1 MSFFYYRKTATGW
14 RKHQRLEMENGGMEQ
29 QTIQEEEKQQ
39 QEPQKSSFLS
49 DVAEIL
55 ETVFVSI
62 FVVILLFA
70 YVVRPVTVDGD
81 SMRETLHD
89 KDRLLMSDLLYTP
102 EYGDIVIVNNT
113 HSYLYDEDGNLVE
126 GNGLPQ
132 EKRLIKRI
140 IATGGQ
146 EINIDFATGEVT
158 VDGEVLDE
166 PYIRELTAN
175 QETGVFGKLFFDYTN
190 PYELPMAFRQEVKEG
205 AAQILTTIS
214 GNTPQ
219 LFDIVIDK
227 ISFSQNNPTKNMI
240 IRITDPV
247 LLEKTGGIIQGM
259 SGSPIIQDGKLVGA
273 VTHVFVNDPTKGYGI
288 FAENMYNQS
297 KNVAS

>member
-1 MSFFYYRKTATGW
+1 
-14 RKHQRLEMENGGMEQ
+14 MEQ

-140 IATGGQ
+140 IATG
-146 EINIDFATGEVT
+146 EMRSATR
-158 VDGEVLDE
+158 
-166 PYIRELTAN
+166 REKPC
-175 QETGVFGKLFFDYTN
+175 GCC
-190 PYELPMAFRQEVKEG
+190 
-205 AAQILTTIS
+205 
-214 GNTPQ
+214 
-219 LFDIVIDK
+219 
-227 ISFSQNNPTKNMI
+227 
-240 IRITDPV
+240 
-247 LLEKTGGIIQGM
+247 
-259 SGSPIIQDGKLVGA
+259 
-273 VTHVFVNDPTKGYGI
+273 
-288 FAENMYNQS
+288 
-297 KNVAS
+297 

>member
-1 MSFFYYRKTATGW
+1 M
-14 RKHQRLEMENGGMEQ
+14 
-29 QTIQEEEKQQ
+29 
-39 QEPQKSSFLS
+39 
-49 DVAEIL
+49 AEIL

-146 EINIDFATGEVT
+146 EINIDFATG
-158 VDGEVLDE
+158 
-166 PYIRELTAN
+166 
-175 QETGVFGKLFFDYTN
+175 
-190 PYELPMAFRQEVKEG
+190 
-205 AAQILTTIS
+205 
-214 GNTPQ
+214 
-219 LFDIVIDK
+219 
-227 ISFSQNNPTKNMI
+227 
-240 IRITDPV
+240 
-247 LLEKTGGIIQGM
+247 
-259 SGSPIIQDGKLVGA
+259 
-273 VTHVFVNDPTKGYGI
+273 
-288 FAENMYNQS
+288 
-297 KNVAS
+297 

>member
-1 MSFFYYRKTATGW
+1 
-14 RKHQRLEMENGGMEQ
+14 MEQ
-29 QTIQEEEKQQ
+29 QTLQEEEKQQ

-175 QETGVFGKLFFDYTN
+175 QEDGFASYPVTVPEGYYFVMGDNRNNSTDSRSQFVGFVPRDAILGKAIFRISPDDFGSIY
-190 PYELPMAFRQEVKEG
+190 
-205 AAQILTTIS
+205 
-214 GNTPQ
+214 
-219 LFDIVIDK
+219 
-227 ISFSQNNPTKNMI
+227 KNM
-240 IRITDPV
+240 
-247 LLEKTGGIIQGM
+247 K
-259 SGSPIIQDGKLVGA
+259 
-273 VTHVFVNDPTKGYGI
+273 
-288 FAENMYNQS
+288 
-297 KNVAS
+297 

>member
-1 MSFFYYRKTATGW
+1 
-14 RKHQRLEMENGGMEQ
+14 MEQ

-113 HSYLYDEDGNLVE
+113 HSYLYDEDGNL
-126 GNGLPQ
+126 GRGQ
-132 EKRLIKRI
+132 RSAAGK
-140 IATGGQ
+140 ATDQ
-146 EINIDFATGEVT
+146 ADHCHRRTG
-158 VDGEVLDE
+158 D
-166 PYIRELTAN
+166 
-175 QETGVFGKLFFDYTN
+175 Q
-190 PYELPMAFRQEVKEG
+190 
-205 AAQILTTIS
+205 
-214 GNTPQ
+214 
-219 LFDIVIDK
+219 
-227 ISFSQNNPTKNMI
+227 
-240 IRITDPV
+240 
-247 LLEKTGGIIQGM
+247 
-259 SGSPIIQDGKLVGA
+259 
-273 VTHVFVNDPTKGYGI
+273 H
-288 FAENMYNQS
+288 
-297 KNVAS
+297 

>member
-1 MSFFYYRKTATGW
+1 
-14 RKHQRLEMENGGMEQ
+14 MEQ

-166 PYIRELTAN
+166 PYMRHFVTVSFQSTEL
-175 QETGVFGKLFFDYTN
+175 
-190 PYELPMAFRQEVKEG
+190 
-205 AAQILTTIS
+205 S
-214 GNTPQ
+214 
-219 LFDIVIDK
+219 
-227 ISFSQNNPTKNMI
+227 
-240 IRITDPV
+240 
-247 LLEKTGGIIQGM
+247 
-259 SGSPIIQDGKLVGA
+259 
-273 VTHVFVNDPTKGYGI
+273 
-288 FAENMYNQS
+288 
-297 KNVAS
+297 

>member
-1 MSFFYYRKTATGW
+1 
-14 RKHQRLEMENGGMEQ
+14 MEQ

-126 GNGLPQ
+126 GWTSGKVPHTVRGLELEKEYTLT
-132 EKRLIKRI
+132 EKR
-140 IATGGQ
+140 AP
-146 EINIDFATGEVT
+146 
-158 VDGEVLDE
+158 DGYAEAE
-166 PYIRELTAN
+166 SI
-175 QETGVFGKLFFDYTN
+175 VF
-190 PYELPMAFRQEVKEG
+190 
-205 AAQILTTIS
+205 
-214 GNTPQ
+214 
-219 LFDIVIDK
+219 
-227 ISFSQNNPTKNMI
+227 
-240 IRITDPV
+240 
-247 LLEKTGGIIQGM
+247 
-259 SGSPIIQDGKLVGA
+259 KLVQEG
-273 VTHVFVNDPTKGYGI
+273 TEQVNEVYSLFCKKYRKV
-288 FAENMYNQS
+288 NQI
-297 KNVAS
+297 

>member
-1 MSFFYYRKTATGW
+1 
-14 RKHQRLEMENGGMEQ
+14 MEQ
-29 QTIQEEEKQQ
+29 QTIQKEEKQQ

-158 VDGEVLDE
+158 VDLSL
-166 PYIRELTAN
+166 IH
-175 QETGVFGKLFFDYTN
+175 
-190 PYELPMAFRQEVKEG
+190 
-205 AAQILTTIS
+205 I
-214 GNTPQ
+214 
-219 LFDIVIDK
+219 
-227 ISFSQNNPTKNMI
+227 
-240 IRITDPV
+240 
-247 LLEKTGGIIQGM
+247 
-259 SGSPIIQDGKLVGA
+259 
-273 VTHVFVNDPTKGYGI
+273 
-288 FAENMYNQS
+288 
-297 KNVAS
+297 

>member
-1 MSFFYYRKTATGW
+1 MKKGSKRVIPGFGLSLGVTLSVLSIVVLIPLASLVVYTAKLSPAEFWETITRPRVLASFRVSLLTA
-14 RKHQRLEMENGGMEQ
+14 
-29 QTIQEEEKQQ
+29 
-39 QEPQKSSFLS
+39 
-49 DVAEIL
+49 
-55 ETVFVSI
+55 
-62 FVVILLFA
+62 FA
-70 YVVRPVTVDGD
+70 ASAINAVTVDGD

-175 QETGVFGKLFFDYTN
+175 QEDGFASYPVTVPEGYYFVMGDNRNNSTDSRSQFVGFVPRDAILGKAIFRISPDDFGSIY
-190 PYELPMAFRQEVKEG
+190 
-205 AAQILTTIS
+205 
-214 GNTPQ
+214 
-219 LFDIVIDK
+219 
-227 ISFSQNNPTKNMI
+227 KNM
-240 IRITDPV
+240 
-247 LLEKTGGIIQGM
+247 K
-259 SGSPIIQDGKLVGA
+259 
-273 VTHVFVNDPTKGYGI
+273 
-288 FAENMYNQS
+288 
-297 KNVAS
+297 

>member
-1 MSFFYYRKTATGW
+1 
-14 RKHQRLEMENGGMEQ
+14 MEQ

-158 VDGEVLDE
+158 VR
-166 PYIRELTAN
+166 YW
-175 QETGVFGKLFFDYTN
+175 TN
-190 PYELPMAFRQEVKEG
+190 PTF
-205 AAQILTTIS
+205 
-214 GNTPQ
+214 GN
-219 LFDIVIDK
+219 
-227 ISFSQNNPTKNMI
+227 
-240 IRITDPV
+240 
-247 LLEKTGGIIQGM
+247 
-259 SGSPIIQDGKLVGA
+259 
-273 VTHVFVNDPTKGYGI
+273 
-288 FAENMYNQS
+288 
-297 KNVAS
+297 

>member
-1 MSFFYYRKTATGW
+1 
-14 RKHQRLEMENGGMEQ
+14 MEQ

-146 EINIDFATGEVT
+146 EA
-158 VDGEVLDE
+158 
-166 PYIRELTAN
+166 
-175 QETGVFGKLFFDYTN
+175 K
-190 PYELPMAFRQEVKEG
+190 
-205 AAQILTTIS
+205 
-214 GNTPQ
+214 
-219 LFDIVIDK
+219 
-227 ISFSQNNPTKNMI
+227 
-240 IRITDPV
+240 
-247 LLEKTGGIIQGM
+247 
-259 SGSPIIQDGKLVGA
+259 
-273 VTHVFVNDPTKGYGI
+273 
-288 FAENMYNQS
+288 
-297 KNVAS
+297 